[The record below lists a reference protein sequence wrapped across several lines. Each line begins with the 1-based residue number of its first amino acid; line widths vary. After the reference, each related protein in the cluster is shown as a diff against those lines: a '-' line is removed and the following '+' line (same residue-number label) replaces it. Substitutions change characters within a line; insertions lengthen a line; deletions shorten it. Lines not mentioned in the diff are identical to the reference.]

1 MAVSDKIIYLIWPFL
16 LQPSYAHFYR
26 AGDDPP
32 DKKASR
38 IYCRTRYCGGRLSEN
53 SNGAK
58 FSPTGGGKIEANS
71 QCNSHF
77 MAENSNKN
85 GIESHRSL
93 VFGQSG
99 GG

>member
-1 MAVSDKIIYLIWPFL
+1 MKNNRNGQKRALAPQRRPAAYQYNISDRPLSMGK
-16 LQPSYAHFYR
+16 
-26 AGDDPP
+26 
-32 DKKASR
+32 
-38 IYCRTRYCGGRLSEN
+38 GRLSEN

-58 FSPTGGGKIEANS
+58 FSPTGDWKIEANS

-85 GIESHRSL
+85 GIKSHRTL

-99 GG
+99 G